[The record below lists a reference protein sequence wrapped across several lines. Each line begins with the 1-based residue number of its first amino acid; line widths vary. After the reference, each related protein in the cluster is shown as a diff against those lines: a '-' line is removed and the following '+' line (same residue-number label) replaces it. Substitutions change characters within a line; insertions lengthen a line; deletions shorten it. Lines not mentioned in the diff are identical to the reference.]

1 MEDNST
7 LVGLADHLSADQHRL
22 VLAGLE
28 ASTTAIMITD
38 LEGRIIFVNP
48 AFEKITGHAVTD
60 VIGSRPTFLKSGMQ
74 PKSFYKKLW
83 DTILAGEVWNGI
95 FVNRRK
101 DGRLYNE
108 QCSISPIRDS
118 AGKISHFVASK
129 DDITEKLKAEMS
141 LRSAKVKAENLNR
154 SMQVSIRQARAQAKR
169 AEAAMRSKQE
179 FLAMVSH
186 ELRTPLNAILG
197 FTDLLK
203 EDPMTE
209 SQSEYVQT
217 IRESGEV
224 LLTLID
230 EMLQYS
236 QLDIDSKQTQ
246 LEEFLASDAIQQ
258 VRRMLSSKAAEK
270 GLEMHLLMSS
280 DLQQKIV
287 MADRTALM
295 QVLINLVHNA
305 IKYTPSGL
313 IEIEANLVEHMEAH
327 ALQISVSDS
336 GPGIHHSSL
345 DRIFEPFEQGDSGNQ
360 RTREG
365 LGLGLSICRELV
377 ERTGGHIAC
386 ESELGKGSTFS
397 FIYPCDFVRQ
407 ED

>member
-1 MEDNST
+1 MENNPSI
-7 LVGLADHLSADQHRL
+7 VGLAEHISADQNRL

-28 ASTTAIMITD
+28 ASTTAIIITD
-38 LEGRIIFVNP
+38 LEGHIIFANP
-48 AFEKITGHAVTD
+48 AFEKITGYPVAD
-60 VIGSRPTFLKSGMQ
+60 IMGLKPSFLKSGMQ
-74 PKSFYKKLW
+74 PKSFYKNLW
-83 DTILAGEVWNGI
+83 ETVLAGEIWNGI

-108 QCSISPIRDS
+108 QCSISPIRDPN
-118 AGKISHFVASK
+118 GNITHFVASK
-129 DDITEKLKAEMS
+129 EDITEKLKADMT
-141 LRSAKVKAENLNR
+141 LRSAKVKAENLTR
-154 SMQVSIRQARAQAKR
+154 SMQVSIGQARAQAKR
-169 AEAAMRSKQE
+169 AEAAMRTKQE

-203 EDPMTE
+203 EDPLTDSQKE
-209 SQSEYVQT
+209 SVQT

-246 LEEFLASDAIQQ
+246 LEEFLPSDAIQQ
-258 VRRMLSSKAAEK
+258 VRRMLSSKATEK
-270 GLEMHLLMSS
+270 GLEMHVAMGPEF
-280 DLQQKIV
+280 QQQIV
-287 MADRTALM
+287 MADRMALM
-295 QVLINLVHNA
+295 QILINLVHNA
-305 IKYTPSGL
+305 IKFTDSGL
-313 IEIEANLVEHMEAH
+313 IEIEANIVEHLNAH
-327 ALQISVSDS
+327 ALQISVADS
-336 GPGIHHSSL
+336 GPGIHHTVL
-345 DRIFEPFEQGDSGNQ
+345 DKIFEPFEQGDSGNQ

-377 ERTGGHIAC
+377 DRAGGNIAC
-386 ESELGKGSTFS
+386 ESELKHGSTFS
-397 FIYPCDFVRQ
+397 FIYPCELINN